1 MKKKSMQKTED
12 LVNLNIYQIT
22 IKQET
27 KRKIKMEMI
36 FQMTKKNMLNQA
48 VQLMKKMMIKRN
60 MLMEGLLIGKIGKIN
75 VIIKI
80 ENLNNLIRINMFKI
94 ECIKDR
100 RLSIKILINNNIN
113 IRNIKMRM
121 L

>member
-1 MKKKSMQKTED
+1 
-12 LVNLNIYQIT
+12 
-22 IKQET
+22 
-27 KRKIKMEMI
+27 
-36 FQMTKKNMLNQA
+36 
-48 VQLMKKMMIKRN
+48 
-60 MLMEGLLIGKIGKIN
+60 MEGLLIGKIGKIN